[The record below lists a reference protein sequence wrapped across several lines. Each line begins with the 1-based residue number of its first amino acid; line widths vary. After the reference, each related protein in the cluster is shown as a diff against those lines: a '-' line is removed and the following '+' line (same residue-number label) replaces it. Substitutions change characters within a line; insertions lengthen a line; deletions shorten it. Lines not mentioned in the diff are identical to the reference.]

1 MTPPLFVAVAMPDRI
16 AARLAAVAG
25 GVPGARW
32 APAGNMHVTLRYL
45 GELDGTLADDVRVG
59 LAAVEADPF
68 ALAIDGVGRFGSR
81 GDTHALYAGL
91 RPGEPLKRLRDKIE
105 IPAPAPRRQGRRA
118 QVPVPHVTL
127 ARPRR
132 AQMGHVGRFLE
143 SNGLLATPP
152 FPVESF
158 ALLREHPGPRE
169 GAVYREIERYPL
181 KGGNGGRDTS

>member
-105 IPAPAPRRQGRRA
+105 IRLQRLGVKADERKYR
-118 QVPVPHVTL
+118 PHVTL

-158 ALLREHPGPRE
+158 ALYESIRGRE